1 MTEIIGWVS
10 SLILL
15 LTIGKQIHKQWQDDS
30 SEGVSKW
37 LFIGQVAAS
46 SGFIVYSWAVNNWIF
61 VITNALMLLSAIAGL
76 GIVLYH
82 RRRSRHHQ

>member
-1 MTEIIGWVS
+1 LTEIIGWVS